1 MCFFFPLYFF
11 FMRVE
16 FQSTISFFFLLMS
29 FPHVFFDDE
38 YPNILVISLLKPMLS
53 MLSEMFVEILV
64 SNAFPFFFFFSF
76 FPCTCFPWFFRAW
89 ISRQDGE
96 RWREMERANKEKIT
110 TANPSLL
117 YFYFVAVPRILIPRS
132 SWNCFFL
139 VNEGKNVPAS

>member
-53 MLSEMFVEILV
+53 MLSEMFVEIFV
-64 SNAFPFFFFFSF
+64 SNAFPFFFFLFV
-76 FPCTCFPWFFRAW
+76 FPVYML
-89 ISRQDGE
+89 S
-96 RWREMERANKEKIT
+96 MV
-110 TANPSLL
+110 L
-117 YFYFVAVPRILIPRS
+117 
-132 SWNCFFL
+132 
-139 VNEGKNVPAS
+139 

>member
-64 SNAFPFFFFFSF
+64 SNAFPFFFFSFRFSRVHAF
-76 FPCTCFPWFFRAW
+76 HGSLGPG
-89 ISRQDGE
+89 SRGKMEKDGE
-96 RWREMERANKEKIT
+96 RWRERIKKK
-110 TANPSLL
+110 SLPPTHPCCTFTSL
-117 YFYFVAVPRILIPRS
+117 Q
-132 SWNCFFL
+132 FL
-139 VNEGKNVPAS
+139 EY